1 MWNLNKRVENVLFTW
16 VMERVGRDHICCV
29 CWNLVP
35 RLVEVFAAL
44 ASAALI
50 CTQQT
55 NGMKI
60 LPLNR
65 TANMMEIP
73 KIGCF
78 MLCSVEGEK
87 EDRSQGNRKR
97 RDLKINPKSPR
108 ETVSRESKTV
118 HPLRVFAQLS
128 TETTHAHVST

>member
-1 MWNLNKRVENVLFTW
+1 
-16 VMERVGRDHICCV
+16 
-29 CWNLVP
+29 
-35 RLVEVFAAL
+35 
-44 ASAALI
+44 
-50 CTQQT
+50 
-55 NGMKI
+55 
-60 LPLNR
+60 
-65 TANMMEIP
+65 MMEIP

-118 HPLRVFAQLS
+118 HPLRMCLPNFQPKRP
-128 TETTHAHVST
+128 THMFQRKQQENQQ